1 MKRKAARVWGSLL
14 LAAAAAGLSA
24 CSSVNELVQSGPGID
39 YKSAGKLP
47 PLDVPPDLVNP
58 KGDERFNVPERQ
70 QRTYSGYQTSRATE
84 RPVAEAPVA
93 STATGMRMERAGSQ
107 RWLVVDQPAD
117 RLWPQVRDFWQ
128 ESGFTLSTESPQIGV
143 METDWAENRAKIP
156 DDIVRR
162 TIGKAIDAVYS
173 TGERDKFRTRF
184 ESAPG
189 GGTEIYISHRGMEEV
204 YKDSSMMAR
213 DTIIWQP
220 RPADPDLEMEFLRRL
235 MVKLGADQDRSR
247 AAVASVSQP
256 APNTVQLT
264 VAGDVQ
270 RLDVPEGF
278 DRAWRRVGLALDR
291 GGFTV
296 EDRDRS
302 QGVYFVR
309 YLDPELDAE
318 TKKPTGLL
326 SRMFSRG
333 DPAAQARQYRVVVTG
348 AADRSQVTVQSRD
361 GQPLA
366 SEIDR
371 KTGARILSLLREQLQ
386 P

>member
-1 MKRKAARVWGSLL
+1 
-14 LAAAAAGLSA
+14 
-24 CSSVNELVQSGPGID
+24 
-39 YKSAGKLP
+39 
-47 PLDVPPDLVNP
+47 
-58 KGDERFNVPERQ
+58 
-70 QRTYSGYQTSRATE
+70 
-84 RPVAEAPVA
+84 
-93 STATGMRMERAGSQ
+93 
-107 RWLVVDQPAD
+107 VVDQPAD

-128 ESGFTLSTESPQIGV
+128 ENGFTLSTESPQIGV

-184 ESAPG
+184 EQAPG

-213 DTIIWQP
+213 DTIVWQP

-256 APNTVQLT
+256 VPNTVQLT

-318 TKKPTGLL
+318 SKKPTGVLGRL
-326 SRMFSRG
+326 FSRG
-333 DPAAQARQYRVVVTG
+333 DTAAQARQYRVVVTG
-348 AADRSQVTVQSRD
+348 AADRSQVTVQNRD